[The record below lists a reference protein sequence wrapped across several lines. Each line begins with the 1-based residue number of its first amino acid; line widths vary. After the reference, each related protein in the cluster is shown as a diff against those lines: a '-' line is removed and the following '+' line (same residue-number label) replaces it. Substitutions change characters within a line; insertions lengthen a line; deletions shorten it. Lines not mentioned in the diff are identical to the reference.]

1 MLEIEPERA
10 LFEIT
15 MQNEANYN
23 TIIYQSHSLS
33 GDDFYP

>member
-1 MLEIEPERA
+1 
-10 LFEIT
+10 

-33 GDDFYP
+33 DDDFYP